1 MDHSTPTALKTAPP
15 PALPEIR
22 EKRPKSSWGRWVW
35 LVLLAAAAYAGYRFW
50 PQLKPMFTSSTPAQ
64 PAAGRGRGRGGR
76 GGITQVIAVRAQKGT
91 IRVYFTGLGA
101 VTPIYTVTV
110 KSRVD
115 GQLMEVHFKE
125 GQLVR
130 QGDPLLEIDPRP
142 YQVQL
147 EQAEGQLARDQALL
161 KNAHLD
167 LDRYQVLYKQDAIP
181 QQQLATQQALVTQ
194 YDGTIKTDVAQV
206 DTAKLSLV
214 YCHITSP
221 ITGRVGLRLVD
232 PGNIVHAT
240 DTSGLVVIT
249 QLDPISVIFTVA
261 EDQLP
266 PVQEKLHSGHT
277 LPVEAWDRENQNK
290 LAEGTLDT
298 IDNQIDPSTGTLRL
312 RATFANP
319 TNKLFPSQFVNARLL
334 VDEKHGVTVL
344 SNAGVQRNAA
354 GAYVWLVQ
362 PNQRV
367 TVRPVTV
374 GATEGDQTEIVSGLE
389 PGDAVVTV
397 GVDRLEDNGQVNVQV
412 AGEEPDGGRPRGGRS
427 PKSGPGAG
435 SFQGG
440 GDGKSPGG
448 KSGGRHPRGNS

>member
-1 MDHSTPTALKTAPP
+1 MDHSTTTALKTAPQ

-22 EKRPKSSWGRWVW
+22 EKRPKKSWGKWVW
-35 LVLLAAAAYAGYRFW
+35 LVVLAGAGFAIYHYW
-50 PQLKPMFTSSTPAQ
+50 PQIKPLLTSAPAQ
-64 PAAGRGRGRGGR
+64 PTGGRGRGRGRGGR
-76 GGITQVIAVRAQKGT
+76 GGVTQVVGAKAQKGN
-91 IRVYFTGLGA
+91 IRVYITGLGA

-130 QGDPLLEIDPRP
+130 QGDPLVEIDPRP

-147 EQAEGQLARDQALL
+147 EQAEGQLVHDQALL

-181 QQQLATQQALVTQ
+181 QQQLATQEALVTQ
-194 YDGTIKTDVAQV
+194 YDGTIKTDVAQI
-206 DTAKLSLV
+206 DNAKLNLV
-214 YCHITSP
+214 YCHIGSP

-240 DTSGLVVIT
+240 DTNGLVVIT

-266 PVQEKLHSGHT
+266 PVEAKLHQGQA
-277 LPVEAWDRENQNK
+277 LPVEAWDRENKNK
-290 LAEGTLDT
+290 LGDGSLET
-298 IDNQIDPSTGTLRL
+298 IDNQIDPTTGTLRL

-319 TNKLFPSQFVNARLL
+319 DNKLFPSQFVNARLL

-344 SNAGVQRNAA
+344 PNSGIQRNTA

-367 TVRPVTV
+367 TVRPITV
-374 GATEGDQTEIVSGLE
+374 GATEGDQTEIVSGLQS
-389 PGDAVVTV
+389 GDTVVTV
-397 GVDRLEDNGQVNVQV
+397 GVDRLEDNGQVNVEIPTGQP
-412 AGEEPDGGRPRGGRS
+412 AGG
-427 PKSGPGAG
+427 KAAA
-435 SFQGG
+435 
-440 GDGKSPGG
+440 GKSQSAAAGA
-448 KSGGRHPRGNS
+448 